1 MVVDSRLGAWLG
13 QDRHQP
19 PVDPGEKDQTMK
31 IKNVCDAVAGCSTV
45 SQAAEKLG
53 CSRGYIYRVLRE
65 HGMSPKALTEGG
77 ASVKD
82 CEQD

>member
-1 MVVDSRLGAWLG
+1 MRIIC
-13 QDRHQP
+13 
-19 PVDPGEKDQTMK
+19 PGCGKTISVSIGGRK
-31 IKNVCDAVAGCSTV
+31 PLSLSVKNVCDAVAGCSTV